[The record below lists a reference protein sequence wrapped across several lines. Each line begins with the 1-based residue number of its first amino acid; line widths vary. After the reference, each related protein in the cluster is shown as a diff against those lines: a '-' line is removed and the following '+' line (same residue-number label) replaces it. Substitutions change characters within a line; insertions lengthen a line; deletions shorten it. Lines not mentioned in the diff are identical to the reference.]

1 MTAKYFVENAL
12 EGFLLETAKA
22 FAKLCEDL
30 PLNVRQGRAKLEKLG
45 VTDIPKQAVTD
56 TERAEPYALQCK
68 ICGRDMKK
76 TPPISSK
83 AVILVSEK
91 GSAMGF

>member
-1 MTAKYFVENAL
+1 MENAL
-12 EGFLLETAKA
+12 EGFLPETAKA
-22 FAKLCEDL
+22 FARLCDDL
-30 PLNVRQGRAKLEKLG
+30 PLNVRQGRAKFEKLG

-76 TPPISSK
+76 LPRYPQR
-83 AVILVSEK
+83 L
-91 GSAMGF
+91 